1 MKEEM
6 PVKLSW
12 AVYKKAMIEN
22 MPLLTDENPKIVYK
36 NARKIFRTELE
47 QLDEYGPCDVLKTN
61 LTYGVMIYSI
71 YASCNAKPDVSAL
84 SRFCRNVVLTPKL
97 ARNMLAK
104 VDVTSEK
111 NISHQLEVAKKSR
124 NATHPFTWQYEITET
139 GNKRFTAE
147 FSRCG
152 IYDYFRS
159 KELTE
164 LVPALCM
171 MDFAYCDVQS
181 HIFLRKQSIA
191 TGGKICDCAYISK
204 NVATKEEMQE
214 YRNDMKNEAAHGGID
229 VG

>member
-6 PVKLSW
+6 PVKLSM

-22 MPLLTDENPKIVYK
+22 MPLLTAENPKTVYK
-36 NARKIFRTELE
+36 NARKIFKAELE

-61 LTYGVMIYSI
+61 LTYAVMIYSI
-71 YASCNAKPDVSAL
+71 YASCGTKPDVSAL

-97 ARNMLAK
+97 ARNVLAK
-104 VDVTSEK
+104 VDVTSK
-111 NISHQLEVAKKSR
+111 KSISHQLEVAEKSR
-124 NATHPFTWQYEITET
+124 NATHPYTWQYEITET
-139 GNKRFTAE
+139 GNRRFTAE

-152 IYDYFRS
+152 IYDYFRA
-159 KELTE
+159 KGLTG

-191 TGGKICDCAYISK
+191 TGGKICDCTYISK
-204 NVATKEEMQE
+204 AVATKEEMQE
-214 YRNDMKNEAAHGGID
+214 YKNDMENEAVRGGIRL
-229 VG
+229 